1 MGHNW
6 QEATCQTAKLCLTC
20 LLTEGETAAHTDENS
35 DGECD
40 LCGETLSDTTPE
52 EDNQE
57 QPGEDAPQETP
68 EDNVSGEPEK
78 PQDSTPKDEGVSDV
92 EKTSSEDGNLL
103 VIVICIAGAILVA
116 AVIIVVIILRKK
128 RSAS

>member
-1 MGHNW
+1 M
-6 QEATCQTAKLCLTC
+6 TC

-40 LCGETLSDTTPE
+40 QCGETLSAAAPE

-57 QPGEDAPQETP
+57 KPEENDPQETP
-68 EDNVSGEPEK
+68 EDTGSSEPEK
-78 PQDSTPKDEGVSDV
+78 PQTSVPKDESIADSETTPSKGSDP
-92 EKTSSEDGNLL
+92 L
-103 VIVICIAGAILVA
+103 VVAICIAVTLLVA
-116 AVIIVVIILRKK
+116 AGIIVVIILRKK